1 MTALTLPSPPSLDQ
15 VRALLDTGAPPHVSL
30 FMPTRR
36 PWNQTK
42 ENQLTLSRLLD
53 DAEAAL
59 RRQGTPDAEARDLLG
74 PARAFVDD
82 APFWT
87 ETANGLAIYAAGS
100 HMSTHRLPFA
110 VSEQQFVDRRF
121 HVRPLLR
128 SLTPD
133 GPFYLLVLSQ
143 GGVRLFQG
151 SRYDFESVALD
162 NVPTTLDEALQFD
175 EHIRS
180 VTFHTRSS
188 PGGAG
193 TPGRRDAMYH
203 GHEDAGDKTYVKEGI
218 MRFFRPLDTEV
229 RRLLGQHATPPPL
242 VLAGVDS
249 LRGLYRK
256 VNHYP
261 HLTDTDIDSHFGDG
275 SSDTF
280 DADALH
286 ERAWDV
292 VQPLYAAEEAEDRQ
306 RFGQLVGTERA
317 TKSLHTI
324 VAAAHAHRIDTLF
337 VDAESQAW
345 GRYTPDTH
353 TVDVHT
359 DPEPDDIELLNAA
372 AAWTLAGSGTVHVV
386 DAEDVPG
393 HTPAAALFR
402 F

>member
-1 MTALTLPSPPSLDQ
+1 MTALAIPSPPSLDQ
-15 VRALLDTGAPPHVSL
+15 VRALLDTGTPPHVSL

-36 PWNQTK
+36 PWHQTK
-42 ENQLTLSRLLD
+42 ANQLTLGRLLD
-53 DAEAAL
+53 DAETAL
-59 RRQGTPDAEARDLLG
+59 QRQGLPAAEARDLLG
-74 PARAFVDD
+74 PARALVDD
-82 APFWT
+82 ESFWT
-87 ETANGLAIYAAGS
+87 ETADGLAVYAARS

-110 VSEQQFVDRRF
+110 VPEQQFVDRRF

-133 GPFYLLVLSQ
+133 GPFYLLALSQ

-151 SRYDFESVALD
+151 SRYDFGSVALD

-180 VTFHTRSS
+180 VTYHTRSS

-203 GHEDAGDKTYVKEGI
+203 GHEDAGDKAYVKEGI

-242 VLAGVDS
+242 VLAGVAP

-261 HLTDTDIDSHFGDG
+261 HLTDTDVDGHFVDWTSG
-275 SSDTF
+275 TF

-286 ERAWDV
+286 EQAWAV
-292 VQPLYAAEEAEDRQ
+292 VQPLYAEAEAEDRR
-306 RFGQLVGTERA
+306 RFGQLMGTEQA
-317 TKSLHTI
+317 AKSLHAI

-345 GRYTPDTH
+345 GRYTPATH

-359 DPEPDDIELLNAA
+359 DPEPDDVELLNAA
-372 AAWTLAGSGTVHVV
+372 AAWTLEGSGTVHVV
-386 DAEDVPG
+386 APEDVPG
-393 HTPAAALFR
+393 RTPAAALFR